1 MAHRLPVRHQWSH
14 WDSVLEITWT
24 ALFCNASSKC
34 CCPNHEA
41 LHEKLHN
48 FLSWENCSPP
58 SSLQACNCTPI
69 NINLGYQLVSWYPL
83 LGDYSP
89 RLCKQTIKWSGFPS
103 PRTTMSVANLIRIKS
118 RIGHFLGERLK
129 RVIKG
134 GFWWIWYNVLKHN
147 PSKGSKISNDL
158 LSSVT
163 LKLK

>member
-1 MAHRLPVRHQWSH
+1 MITYTKRIEIFKCALRMFLFSLLLTKGTNSH
-14 WDSVLEITWT
+14 KKPLDGLQTPSQASDHTEIQKMQKHFLRVLEITRA
-24 ALFCNASSKC
+24 ALFCNASSKR

-89 RLCKQTIKWSGFPS
+89 RLCKQTIK
-103 PRTTMSVANLIRIKS
+103 
-118 RIGHFLGERLK
+118 
-129 RVIKG
+129 
-134 GFWWIWYNVLKHN
+134 
-147 PSKGSKISNDL
+147 
-158 LSSVT
+158 
-163 LKLK
+163 